1 MRVIRFALLLAAAIF
16 CAQVGGFG
24 SAFAQTPSVALDNVT
39 MDAGF
44 ALYRIRRIEV
54 FGSTLTAADLRQL
67 FDAND
72 PKPLPDRLR
81 AITADRIVA
90 PEIVAELK
98 AGTPGQTVTYHNLVL
113 SGVNAGRV
121 SDASAQSISMALS
134 DEKSGKISGDFGALA
149 AHNIDLVLAG
159 RIASSKSR
167 SRRTK
172 VASLRKLFSRRRR
185 LRRAKGKFRDH
196 LRTHFRREYQGA
208 SVFDAARL
216 VAEAERPVA

>member
-1 MRVIRFALLLAAAIF
+1 M
-16 CAQVGGFG
+16 
-24 SAFAQTPSVALDNVT
+24 
-39 MDAGF
+39 
-44 ALYRIRRIEV
+44 
-54 FGSTLTAADLRQL
+54 
-67 FDAND
+67 
-72 PKPLPDRLR
+72 
-81 AITADRIVA
+81 
-90 PEIVAELK
+90 K

-159 RIASSKSR
+159 RIASSSCVLTNKSR
-167 SRRTK
+167 LSTK
-172 VASLRKLFSRRRR
+172 AFSRRRR